1 MKQCAHCK
9 ETKPLEEFAWNNKLL
24 GRRQK
29 HCRDCMK
36 MFNRQSYER
45 RDEKRKREV
54 QENRKRRV
62 MEVQQYIWDY
72 LAAHPCARC
81 GESDPRVLEFD
92 HIKGNKFQ
100 SISKMVSDG
109 HTIRSVKKEIAK
121 CQVLCANCHRK
132 KTIKER
138 GWFTGN
144 E

>member
-9 ETKPLEEFAWNNKLL
+9 EEKPDSEFAWNNKLL

-29 HCRDCMK
+29 HCRACMK

-62 MEVQQYIWDY
+62 MEVQQYVWDY
-72 LAAHPCARC
+72 LSVHPCVRC
-81 GESDPRVLEFD
+81 GESDPRVLEFV

-100 SISKMVSDG
+100 SISKMISDG

-138 GWFTGN
+138 GWFTG
-144 E
+144 